1 MKRPWV
7 TNYSMVEHYNTL
19 NATSSQPKSLY
30 YELPV
35 DFPTSISAFPQFL
48 NQNPPFSESLTLL
61 YKSDRWVSAR
71 KSITT
76 NGVPDSYIASASS
89 EPADT
94 RHMPSY
100 TSTSANPLWN
110 QYWFER
116 YIASHAILTVWQIHG
131 MSDERRKS
139 YQILTILI
147 RINPH
152 IGAQFPASR
161 PKKQDLS
168 VLKPSFKPWLT
179 WY

>member
-1 MKRPWV
+1 MKRPRV
-7 TNYSMVEHYNTL
+7 SNSQTIEHYNTL
-19 NATSSQPKSLY
+19 NSTSSQPKSLY
-30 YELPV
+30 YDLPV
-35 DFPTSISAFPQFL
+35 DLPTRVSAIPQL
-48 NQNPPFSESLTLL
+48 VLPNLPLSESSTLL
-61 YKSDRWVSAR
+61 HRSDRHISFR
-71 KSITT
+71 KSTTT
-76 NGVPDSYIASASS
+76 NSVAESYTASASS
-89 EPADT
+89 GSAST